1 MDPWVVLKKQYLDEK
16 CLKQLPPKD
25 SGPSIPRSNVIRNDA
40 RVVYGTTGGFS
51 SAAAVSASST
61 SAPYPPYK
69 PYVPSASASYDE
81 VCKQTAA
88 AWAGKFTS
96 SSSSSSSASS
106 LLLPMTSSTYG
117 SSSKYESYGTYVN
130 SSGSGSGSGAA
141 VKTHFLDGQGW
152 YNQVASRAVNQA
164 IGRVIRH
171 KKDWGAIFLL
181 DDRFQYDKQVSQLSS
196 WVRPRLKKYAQFP
209 SALSDFRR
217 FITTAMAD
225 PDLKIPVPV
234 AVFESRTSG
243 YLQSVAVRAAAAAAA
258 TAAVLAGEKEGAPP
272 VMRVVAI
279 RESDLSSADGSS
291 QRGGDGDGEGD
302 GQVSYIDPALLLT
315 QPVDAEPSRVIPR

>member
-25 SGPSIPRSNVIRNDA
+25 TGLSVPKSNIIRNDA
-40 RVVYGTTGGFS
+40 KVVYGTTGGFQ
-51 SAAAVSASST
+51 SAASTSSSSSST
-61 SAPYPPYK
+61 IATYPPY
-69 PYVPSASASYDE
+69 VPNKSASYDD

-88 AWAGKFTS
+88 AWAGQFTS
-96 SSSSSSSASS
+96 SSSTSFSSASS
-106 LLLPMTSSTYG
+106 ALSLTTTSSTYG

-130 SSGSGSGSGAA
+130 SSGSGSA

-209 SALSDFRR
+209 TALTDFRR

-225 PDLKIPVPV
+225 PDLKIPVSVTVFDRPPGYMQNV
-234 AVFESRTSG
+234 AAR
-243 YLQSVAVRAAAAAAA
+243 VAASAA
-258 TAAVLAGEKEGAPP
+258 AAVLAVGSGEGGVVP
-272 VMRVVAI
+272 VMRVVSI
-279 RESDLSSADGSS
+279 KESDLNSADGST
-291 QRGGDGDGEGD
+291 QRDGDGEGEGEGD
-302 GQVSYIDPALLLT
+302 GQVSYIDPALLMT
-315 QPVDAEPSRVIPR
+315 QPVDVEPLSRVVPR